1 MHRSLLALAVVG
13 TLTVAAC
20 SSGDDSQA
28 DDAGGP
34 GTAAG
39 QTDTAEQNDSSGDPA
54 DLLHKMVRAHGNAS
68 EYVAMLAVLI
78 MVVGMREPSAWA
90 NWSMI
95 GATVSRYLHAV
106 GMIVSP
112 TLDKPQPLRFAG
124 ALGTYVF
131 GMALCVALLRSL

>member
-1 MHRSLLALAVVG
+1 MTTSLVCVALLGLLLFALGFAVSMTRG
-13 TLTVAAC
+13 RTSTNI
-20 SSGDDSQA
+20 G
-28 DDAGGP
+28 
-34 GTAAG
+34 
-39 QTDTAEQNDSSGDPA
+39 SSGDPA